1 MGTIVA
7 IQPPHARL
15 GVQDLGE
22 ADRLFLW
29 MVRTWVQGLNQSIE
43 VEHEIEAGLLAHRI
57 PEAMTAFDGFMMS
70 IATCASRNIDIR
82 RRRTATISTDEVILL
97 RAFGAAGAAM
107 RTLSASVL
115 SLLVDG
121 TGRRIAT
128 DNLERL
134 ADHFADAALVPAV
147 FMKQERPAAGA
158 GDWRRNTVTGR
169 LAAGS
174 VPDVL

>member
-7 IQPPHARL
+7 IQPPNARI
-15 GVQDLGE
+15 GMQDLGE

-70 IATCASRNIDIR
+70 IATCARRNIDIQ
-82 RRRTATISTDEVILL
+82 RRRTAAISPDEVILL
-97 RAFGAAGAAM
+97 RAFGAMGAGM

-121 TGRRIAT
+121 TGRRIAS
-128 DNLERL
+128 DNMERL
-134 ADHFADAALVPAV
+134 LDHFATAALVPTV
-147 FMKQERPAAGA
+147 FIRPERPAA
-158 GDWRRNTVTGR
+158 VTGTWR
-169 LAAGS
+169 GCSICRQITGGS

>member
-7 IQPPHARL
+7 LQPPNARL
-15 GVQDLGE
+15 DIRDLGE

-70 IATCASRNIDIR
+70 IATCARRNIDIQR
-82 RRRTATISTDEVILL
+82 RRAVVISTDEIILL
-97 RAFGAAGAAM
+97 RAFGAVGAGM

-134 ADHFADAALVPAV
+134 ADHFADAALVPAL
-147 FMKQERPAAGA
+147 FIKPDRPAAGTV
-158 GDWRRNTVTGR
+158 DWHADTIKGR
-169 LAAGS
+169 LTVGS

>member
-7 IQPPHARL
+7 IQPPHTRL
-15 GVQDLGE
+15 AIPDLGE

-29 MVRTWVQGLNQSIE
+29 MIRTWVQGLNQSIE
-43 VEHEIEAGLLAHRI
+43 VDHEIEAGLLAHRI
-57 PEAMTAFDGFMMS
+57 PEALTAFDGFMMS
-70 IATCASRNIDIR
+70 IATCARRNIDIQLR
-82 RRRTATISTDEVILL
+82 RSTAISTDEVILL
-97 RAFGAAGAAM
+97 RAFGAVGSGM
-107 RTLSASVL
+107 RALSASVL

-134 ADHFADAALVPAV
+134 ADHFAGAALVPTL
-147 FMKQERPAAGA
+147 FMKPERPTVGA
-158 GDWRRNTVTGR
+158 GTWHGNTITGR
-169 LAAGS
+169 LTAGS

>member
-7 IQPPHARL
+7 IQPPHAHL
-15 GVQDLGE
+15 GIQDLEE

-70 IATCASRNIDIR
+70 IATCARRNIDIQ
-82 RRRTATISTDEVILL
+82 RRRTVAISPDEVILL
-97 RAFGAAGAAM
+97 RAFGAVGAGM
-107 RTLSASVL
+107 RTLSASIL

-121 TGRRIAT
+121 TGRRIAA

-134 ADHFADAALVPAV
+134 ADHFANAALVPAL
-147 FMKQERPAAGA
+147 FIKPERPAAGIC
-158 GDWRRNTVTGR
+158 DWRENRITSQMT
-169 LAAGS
+169 AGS

>member
-7 IQPPHARL
+7 IQPPHTRL
-15 GVQDLGE
+15 TIPDLGE

-43 VEHEIEAGLLAHRI
+43 IEHEIEAGLLAHRI
-57 PEAMTAFDGFMMS
+57 PEALTAFDGFMMS
-70 IATCASRNIDIR
+70 IATCARRNIDIR
-82 RRRTATISTDEVILL
+82 LRRTAAISTDEVILL
-97 RAFGAAGAAM
+97 RAFGAVGSGM
-107 RTLSASVL
+107 RALSASVL
-115 SLLVDG
+115 SLLVEG

-134 ADHFADAALVPAV
+134 ADHFASAALVPAL
-147 FMKQERPAAGA
+147 FTKPERPAADA
-158 GDWRRNTVTGR
+158 GNWRGSTIAGR
-169 LAAGS
+169 RTAGS